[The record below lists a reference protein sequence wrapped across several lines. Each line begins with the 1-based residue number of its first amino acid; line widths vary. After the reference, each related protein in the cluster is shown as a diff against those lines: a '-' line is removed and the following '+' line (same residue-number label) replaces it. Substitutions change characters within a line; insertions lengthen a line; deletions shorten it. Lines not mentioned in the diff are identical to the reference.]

1 MIDLKKYNYF
11 TGDKSSVAYGVSDIV
26 KFLDLSGHNYV
37 LFTPPKPTDS
47 SKVHD
52 ICLYHYLDNKIEFSD
67 IDDFR
72 DKILDK
78 SNLFRVD
85 LIVFDFWSIKKINWS
100 YYLNEIVNLSQ
111 NFIIVAK
118 EFQYKTTDDVNDF
131 LLQTEYKDLHKS
143 EKWLTDRINNTN
155 VTIDSLKKSYIR
167 DKKIEHLFG
176 DE

>member
-1 MIDLKKYNYF
+1 M
-11 TGDKSSVAYGVSDIV
+11 V
-26 KFLDLSGHNYV
+26 LSGHNYV
-37 LFTPPKPTDS
+37 LFTPPRPTGS

-52 ICLYHYLDNKIEFSD
+52 ICLYHYLDNKIEFNN
-67 IDDFR
+67 IDDFK

-85 LIVFDFWSIKKINWS
+85 LIVFDFWSIKKMNWS
-100 YYLNEIVNLSQ
+100 YYLNEITNLPQ

-131 LLQTEYKDLHKS
+131 WLQTEYKDLHKTDN
-143 EKWLTDRINNTN
+143 WITDRINKNTT
-155 VTIDSLKKSYIR
+155 TIDSLKKAYIR
-167 DKKIEHLFG
+167 DKKLEHLFG